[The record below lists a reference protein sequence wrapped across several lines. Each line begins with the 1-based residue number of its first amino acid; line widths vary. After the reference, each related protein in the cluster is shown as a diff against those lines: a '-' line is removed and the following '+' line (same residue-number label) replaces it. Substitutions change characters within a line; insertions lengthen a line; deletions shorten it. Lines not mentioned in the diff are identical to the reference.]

1 MEEKIE
7 IPIKESQKKLLQQEE
22 VSNMI
27 IDMDVARAVSAVVSR
42 KGKYYIYL
50 DPSELEDLIGTIC
63 FVANHEEKN
72 NKFVKQLDEISQ
84 YLEGY
89 LDEY

>member
-1 MEEKIE
+1 MEEKKE
-7 IPIKESQKKLLQQEE
+7 IPIKETHKKLLQQGE
-22 VSNMI
+22 VISMI
-27 IDMDVARAVSAVVSR
+27 IDRDVLRAVSTVVS
-42 KGKYYIYL
+42 KGGKYYIYL
-50 DPSELEDLIGTIC
+50 DPSEMEDLIGTIC

-72 NKFVKQLDEISQ
+72 NRYVKQLDELSQ

>member
-7 IPIKESQKKLLQQEE
+7 IPIKETQKKLLQHEE

-27 IDMDVARAVSAVVSR
+27 IDRDVARAVSTVVS
-42 KGKYYIYL
+42 KGGKYYIYL
-50 DPSELEDLIGTIC
+50 DFSELEDLIGTIC

-72 NKFVKQLDEISQ
+72 NKFVKQLSELSQ
-84 YLEGY
+84 YLEEY
-89 LDEY
+89 LNE

>member
-1 MEEKIE
+1 MGEKIE
-7 IPIKESQKKLLQQEE
+7 IPISDSQKKLLQQEE

-27 IDMDVARAVSAVVSR
+27 IDMDVERAVSTIVL
-42 KGKYYIYL
+42 KGDKYFVYL

-72 NKFVKQLDEISQ
+72 NKLVKKLDEMAE
-84 YLEGY
+84 YLEKY
-89 LDEY
+89 LDE